1 MPDTLNRNAMAALA
15 DESIFDKIKRFQS
28 DMRAINW
35 GEMPDEY
42 ARAIPENPN
51 YGYLVDTQ
59 NYMREALMPYLERF
73 GLAIPDTRQGAPADY
88 YNPVMRVGEAADF
101 FTPPLNSPNFSVNY
115 MTNAPRLFG
124 RGLIG
129 K

>member
-1 MPDTLNRNAMAALA
+1 MAALA

-73 GLAIPDTRQGAPADY
+73 GRLYLTRDKAHQ
-88 YNPVMRVGEAADF
+88 RTIT
-101 FTPPLNSPNFSVNY
+101 TPL
-115 MTNAPRLFG
+115 
-124 RGLIG
+124 
-129 K
+129 

>member
-28 DMRAINW
+28 DMRSINW

-42 ARAIPENPN
+42 QRAIPEDPN

-59 NYMREALMPYLERF
+59 NYMRAALMPYLERF
-73 GLAIPDTRQGAPADY
+73 GLAIPDTRQGLPADY
-88 YNPVMRVGEAADF
+88 YNPVMRAGEASDYY
-101 FTPPLNSPNFSVNY
+101 TPPLNSPNFSVNY

-124 RGLIG
+124 R
-129 K
+129 